1 MAYYDS
7 LTSAWNSPTQP
18 PSGVTGAGLVGGDTT
33 QQKIDKINAWTV
45 TGTIPTSFFTTSDQ
59 IANCI
64 NYPEFKALTANQQSD
79 LLAALSIQGQILGG
93 SSHSSLLVNG
103 MLLDYFPGGGPT
115 ITALKALA
123 KAITETWCQ
132 TNGYPFVSP
141 TLGALTIVDAE
152 NAGLV

>member
-1 MAYYDS
+1 MPYYDA
-7 LTSAWNSPTQP
+7 LTSAWNSATQP
-18 PSGVTGAGLVGGDTT
+18 PAGVTGAGLVTGDTT

-45 TGTIPTSFFTTSDQ
+45 TGTVPTSFYTTSDQ

-64 NYPEFKALTANQQSD
+64 NYPEFKALTANQQND
-79 LLAALSIQGQILGG
+79 LLIALSIQGQILGG
-93 SSHSSLLVNG
+93 SGHTSLLING
-103 MLLDYFPGGGPT
+103 MLLDFFPGSGST

-132 TNGYPFVSP
+132 NSGYPFTSS